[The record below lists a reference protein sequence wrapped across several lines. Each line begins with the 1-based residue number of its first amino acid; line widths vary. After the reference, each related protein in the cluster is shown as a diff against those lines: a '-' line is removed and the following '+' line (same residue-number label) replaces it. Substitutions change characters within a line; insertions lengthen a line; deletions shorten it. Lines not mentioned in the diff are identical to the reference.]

1 MDISATLDQ
10 IRTLSVEDRIQLIQ
24 AIQATIPDVKS
35 DLSPLKLDL
44 NSPSVA
50 WEKAMQQIEANQPQ
64 SLDRLLQSWE
74 DEGDSQ
80 EHLETWEFLHQA
92 LDADR
97 ISNRPLFS

>member
-10 IRTLSVEDRIQLIQ
+10 IRTMSVEDRIQLIQ
-24 AIQATIPDVKS
+24 AIQDTIPAVES
-35 DLSPLKLDL
+35 DPSLLRMDL
-44 NSPSVA
+44 NSSSVA

-80 EHLETWEFLHQA
+80 EHMETWEFLKQA

>member
-10 IRTLSVEDRIQLIQ
+10 IRTLSVEDRTQLIQ
-24 AIQATIPDVKS
+24 AIQATIPEMKS
-35 DLSPLKLDL
+35 DLSLLKLDL
-44 NSPSVA
+44 NSSSVA
-50 WEKAMQQIEANQPQ
+50 WEKAMRQIEANQPP
-64 SLDRLLQSWE
+64 SLDQLLQSWE

>member
-1 MDISATLDQ
+1 MDISATVEQ
-10 IRTLSVEDRIQLIQ
+10 IRAMSIEDRIQLIQ
-24 AIQATIPDVKS
+24 AIQATIPDIKS

-44 NSPSVA
+44 NSSSVA
-50 WEKAMQQIEANQPQ
+50 WERAMQQIEDNQPP

-80 EHLETWEFLHQA
+80 EHLETWEFLKQA
-92 LDADR
+92 LNADR

>member
-10 IRTLSVEDRIQLIQ
+10 IRTMSVEDRLHLIQ
-24 AIQATIPDVKS
+24 AIQDTIPDVES
-35 DLSPLKLDL
+35 NPSTLQLDL
-44 NSPSVA
+44 NSSSAA
-50 WEKAMQQIEANQPQ
+50 WEKAMQQIEANQPP

-97 ISNRPLFS
+97 ISNRLLFS

>member
-10 IRTLSVEDRIQLIQ
+10 IRTMSVEDRIQLIQ
-24 AIQATIPDVKS
+24 AIQDTIPAVES
-35 DLSPLKLDL
+35 DPSLLRMDL
-44 NSPSVA
+44 NSSSVA
-50 WEKAMQQIEANQPQ
+50 WEKAMQQIESNQPP
-64 SLDRLLQSWE
+64 SLDQLLQSWE

-80 EHLETWEFLHQA
+80 EHLETWEFIHQA

>member
-10 IRTLSVEDRIQLIQ
+10 IRTMSVEDRLHLIQ
-24 AIQATIPDVKS
+24 AIQDTIPDVKS
-35 DLSPLKLDL
+35 DHSTLQLDL
-44 NSPSVA
+44 NSSSAA
-50 WEKAMQQIEANQPQ
+50 WEKAMQQIEANQPP